1 MTSSLSS
8 SMKKTKK
15 EHKEPETILC
25 ATEIKLGRELYHDPD
40 EALLEKKKNSGEK
53 IDIFVLTVVN

>member
-1 MTSSLSS
+1 
-8 SMKKTKK
+8 MKKTKK